1 MSTAL
6 KIPQYLATISA
17 CMGAMCLGTAI
28 AWTSNTTGE
37 LKKGALNGLKM
48 NEDQLGW
55 AGSAMTLGCMIMCFP
70 IGIICAKIGRK
81 VTCLLTVI
89 PFTAGWAMVIFA
101 NHEMLLYAGRVLIGI
116 ASGSICVAA
125 PLYISEIS
133 QAEIR
138 GTLGIFFYLFM
149 IIGILNANIFGYVLR
164 LDLFNMSCAIFPLK
178 FAALLIF
185 QPESPVYYMEKDKP
199 EKAAAALQ
207 RLRGKNYDCS
217 RELKEIQATIDE
229 EKQLASFKEAI
240 KTKAAKKATVI
251 CFMLMAYQQFCGIN
265 SMLFYAQEIFAVAD
279 CKYRP
284 VEPPYCVIILGCIQL
299 LATILCAVSIE
310 RVGRKILLMAS
321 CGVMALASMII
332 GIYFVLKS
340 RNILSE
346 DILQYVD
353 CILPLFGT
361 NIFIIAFSMGL
372 GPIPW
377 MAPAEIFPLEV
388 KSICT
393 AAAITFN
400 WLLAF
405 FASKFYLNIADS
417 IGSDTTFFIFAAI
430 SASGVLFTLFVVPET
445 KGKTFS
451 QIVKEL
457 EGVKG

>member
-1 MSTAL
+1 
-6 KIPQYLATISA
+6 
-17 CMGAMCLGTAI
+17 MGAMCLGTAI

-265 SMLFYAQEIFAVAD
+265 SMLFYAQEIFD

-284 VEPPYCVIILGCIQL
+284 VDPPYCVIMLGCIQL

-310 RVGRKILLMAS
+310 RVARKILLMAS
-321 CGVMALASMII
+321 CVVMVLASMII
-332 GIYFVLKS
+332 GIYIVLKS

-346 DILQYVD
+346 DVLQYVD
-353 CILPLFGT
+353 YICLF
-361 NIFIIAFSMGL
+361 L
-372 GPIPW
+372 VPI
-377 MAPAEIFPLEV
+377 
-388 KSICT
+388 S
-393 AAAITFN
+393 
-400 WLLAF
+400 
-405 FASKFYLNIADS
+405 SS
-417 IGSDTTFFIFAAI
+417 
-430 SASGVLFTLFVVPET
+430 
-445 KGKTFS
+445 
-451 QIVKEL
+451 
-457 EGVKG
+457 